1 MPDRSCG
8 LARVVLSVFSRWWQ
22 LESLYRA
29 NMKYRP
35 VWEPRY
41 LCFPK
46 ARDLARIAIA
56 AGRAEGFLA
65 FPTPGSCGCREPE
78 LAAAPVAV
86 PVQVDLPEP
95 PDEPGPEQ
103 EAS

>member
-1 MPDRSCG
+1 
-8 LARVVLSVFSRWWQ
+8 
-22 LESLYRA
+22 
-29 NMKYRP
+29 MKYRP

-65 FPTPGSCGCREPE
+65 IPTPRVFRRRRE
-78 LAAAPVAV
+78 L
-86 PVQVDLPEP
+86 EP
-95 PDEPGPEQ
+95 LRED
-103 EAS
+103 